1 MQEGLLVLYIF
12 EINEQRLCYRVYQTF
27 QGEEILFLTP
37 DTDADSLSL
46 IGILGQRQIL
56 RDEFIADL
64 VYSAFQTAVLLV
76 AADRMDHLRS
86 QSGTHQGQILVD
98 RVDQTDRM
106 SLRCILGQT

>member
-12 EINEQRLCYRVYQTF
+12 EINEQSLCYGVYQTF
-27 QGEEILFLTP
+27 QSEEILFLTP

-64 VYSAFQTAVLLV
+64 VYSAFQTAVLLITG
-76 AADRMDHLRS
+76 DGMNHLRC

-98 RVDQTDRM
+98 RVDQADCL
-106 SLRCILGQT
+106 SLRCILRQA

>member
-1 MQEGLLVLYIF
+1 MQEGLLVLDIF

-64 VYSAFQTAVLLV
+64 IYSAFQTTVLLV
-76 AADRMDHLRS
+76 TADRVNHLGR
-86 QSGTHQGQILVD
+86 QSGTHQRQILID
-98 RVDQTDRM
+98 RVDQADRM

>member
-1 MQEGLLVLYIF
+1 MQEGLFVLYIF

-27 QGEEILFLTP
+27 QSEEILFLTP

-64 VYSAFQTAVLLV
+64 VYSAFQAAVLLV
-76 AADRMDHLRS
+76 TADRVDHLGS

-106 SLRCILGQT
+106 SLRCILGQA